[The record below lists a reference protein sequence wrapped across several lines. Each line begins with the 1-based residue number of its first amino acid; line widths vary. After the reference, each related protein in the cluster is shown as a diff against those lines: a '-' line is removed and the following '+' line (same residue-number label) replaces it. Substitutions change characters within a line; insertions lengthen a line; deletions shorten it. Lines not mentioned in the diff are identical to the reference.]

1 MLKLDL
7 ILQNMNK
14 IDRYQKEK
22 NKKANGLMKD
32 EFGGKTKTKF
42 VVLRVNTYSHL
53 KDDGSEDEKVKGRK
67 MCVIKRKLKFNNHK
81 NCLEATQLDNK
92 IKYLK

>member
-42 VVLRVNTYSHL
+42 VV
-53 KDDGSEDEKVKGRK
+53 VKMK
-67 MCVIKRKLKFNNHK
+67 K
-81 NCLEATQLDNK
+81 
-92 IKYLK
+92 